1 MVRSLSID
9 DIKRS
14 KTLMHCTT
22 DNINTDEHSNVIDI
36 DTNAEYQLVRQ
47 FWSTDCKIENY
58 WFISNDLVLVLTESN
73 FEVHKR
79 TPAIDPWNGNKW
91 TKLRTFK
98 RSDIITSNI
107 IKYFASST
115 FTNGTLNKA
124 MFICLSAPD
133 SKTIRVDLYDME
145 TMSISRTYNVPIE
158 FVPLG
163 EGIGMSTSIRSYLPT
178 TSDTVLSNAKF
189 SASTVAGMLLLGIAL
204 DKGLNQW
211 TIQLGIHSV
220 SQNVICGYG
229 HVGYDGTLTGG
240 EIPSKYFD
248 IAKGGFTGVVQSLST
263 LASWNT
269 NDGWVDVIVGTQTQ
283 QWYISKSIDSI
294 VSHVSCN
301 ASNGDF
307 TPVTIALN
315 SNYTDKYTSTSF
327 ASDKLQQIY
336 PMPILLSKIIP
347 MPAEMQ
353 SIINILAVIFLPN
366 VWYYAPTWTKFTYL
380 QQSHGQYAYVWNA
393 TNYEKEKNIS
403 NEDSAAI
410 AASDNK
416 DILSSDEL
424 TFDKHEWSQEVT
436 QKQAYTKSAIGGF
449 LITLLTQGISATS
462 TFAADLIVNKIN
474 GQNTN
479 DENKNKKYSQ
489 FFVANTLATTASD
502 TTMKGFNA
510 DITAKVQGIKS
521 LDMFYSTSANS
532 HCYAGPGFVTHNFV
546 ANCIAQSVSNR
557 YIQANQ
563 NMMFTIF
570 EALSIIELQA
580 KNCVLKVAQ
589 YCIDKAAEVLS
600 NSGGGGILSNVLKAL
615 MKIAAVAAL
624 LASEAAK
631 VVVETNEMFIEV
643 LPKFLN
649 NFKSSQGASFS
660 QLGAISEHRIDIEGK
675 HKYGTKNVTMMWPCY
690 GANNIK
696 YTNEAV
702 NTAIET
708 VDTNI
713 DFSAKSFSFDTSSS
727 IEFTKQP
734 ISNVNS
740 NVNDTFKETLNG
752 KLYSEFVYCK
762 GETQQVT
769 APDGMSVIEGV
780 ESFLP
785 QIPFKNENIS
795 VGDPV
800 FTQPFVHD
808 FVLNKFWKLGVTAIN
823 GEILWVSCKDTK
835 LFDGAYS
842 NIVASNSFCC
852 IASPCGAVEIKNALT
867 EDYNRPYAVTPNTIA
882 LNCTGIN
889 TIHDNKAYHSFD
901 GVGQRIV
908 EWHGSSGLDKQHLT
922 YQYCFQ
928 VNDHFKRSNILP
940 PAQFLGN
947 FAAPPLIAVESRDRI
962 YNSYSVLEKNIGIM
976 NDIPGENRNLYRY
989 SIPVFTDQIS
999 TLPAVVKTLSAYKLN
1014 VVEGITSLTTDLRS
1028 TQTAYKA
1035 PDSVDFAIDGVTFRA
1050 TDEFV
1055 CTLNSMNGVVTVKD
1069 IVATMGLKY
1078 IGATPFMAFFYSP
1091 ATRAYYSFT
1100 SDGTIAK
1107 ADVWNRFRNITNGKW
1122 DFVNQEVVFSCLANM
1137 TRLDTEIQED
1147 EDETDNIMI
1156 CRMGNRGIIGEV
1168 TPPNRTIFNNESWF
1182 KLLSMPGGL
1191 CYQGPK
1197 RFIVNRFV
1205 LLDHMI
1211 DNINRNAGSW
1221 KRLNREAFHPFRKY
1235 KDEKGNYAQFEAID
1249 DNHDSGPNDIAYA
1262 VKGWTHNPFVFVTS
1276 PLGISE
1282 AIDCKYE
1289 WEITFTWTEEMDK
1302 LYKGKKYMCI
1312 NIAAQTMCPGG
1323 KLTSRPTHLYLTKEM
1338 FTRSNNSGY
1347 YSFRYQSN
1355 NGAGNREQ
1363 LFIWSDSYIAM
1374 CGLEVE
1380 IAPVTENRNT
1390 QLTQQIDIQDYEEM

>member
-1 MVRSLSID
+1 MTRSLSIAS
-9 DIKRS
+9 IINS
-14 KTLMHCTT
+14 KTLMRCTT
-22 DNINTDEHSNVIDI
+22 DNINTAEHSNIVDI
-36 DTNAEYQLVRQ
+36 DTNTEYQFVRQ
-47 FWSTDCKIENY
+47 FWSTNSDIENY
-58 WFISNDLVLVLTESN
+58 WYIDQDHVLELTDKSFNLYLRKSELDN
-73 FEVHKR
+73 
-79 TPAIDPWNGNKW
+79 WNGNKW
-91 TKLRTFK
+91 ELIDTINRGEVLN
-98 RSDIITSNI
+98 SNV
-107 IKYFASST
+107 IKYFAASS
-115 FTNGTLNKA
+115 FNSSPV
-124 MFICLSAPD
+124 FICLSVQN
-133 SKTIRVDLYDME
+133 SKTIHVDIYDMLKMYE
-145 TMSISRTYNVPIE
+145 VKIAYNIGIE

-163 EGIGMSTSIRSYLPT
+163 EGIGEAISIKSYMPT
-178 TSDTVLSNAKF
+178 TAETVLSNSKF
-189 SASTVAGMLLLGIAL
+189 SASVIANTLLFGIAL

-211 TIQLGIHSV
+211 TVQLGLDVS

-229 HVGYDGTLTGG
+229 FVGYDGTLTGG
-240 EIPSKYFD
+240 EIPEKYFD
-248 IAKGGFTGVVQSLST
+248 IAKGGFTGIVYPLDK
-263 LASWNT
+263 LASWSSIV
-269 NDGWVDVIVGTQTQ
+269 GWEDIIVGTQTQ
-283 QWYISKSIDSI
+283 QWYISKNISKII
-294 VSHVSCN
+294 SHVKCN
-301 ASNGDF
+301 SATGLF
-307 TPVTIALN
+307 TPVAITVN
-315 SNYTDKYTSTSF
+315 NNYVEKYTSTSF
-327 ASDKLQQIY
+327 ASDKIQNYIPQAMSLDQ
-336 PMPILLSKIIP
+336 IIP
-347 MPAEMQ
+347 MPDGMK
-353 SIINILAVIFLPN
+353 SIVHILTKIFLPS
-366 VWYYAPTWTKFTYL
+366 VWYYAPAWTKFTYL
-380 QQSHGQYAYVWNA
+380 QQSYGQYAYVWN
-393 TNYEKEKNIS
+393 TVNYEKEKNVG
-403 NEDSAAI
+403 NEDSAAR

-416 DILSSDEL
+416 DILRSDEL
-424 TFDKHEWSQEVT
+424 TFDKKERSQEVT
-436 QKQAYTKSAIGGF
+436 QEQAYTKSAVGGF
-449 LITLLTQGISATS
+449 LITLLTQGISAISAVT
-462 TFAADLIVNKIN
+462 ADVIVNRTN
-474 GQNTN
+474 GMNTN
-479 DENKNKKYSQ
+479 DEDKNKKYSQ
-489 FFVANTLATTASD
+489 FFVANALATTASD

-510 DITAKVQGIKS
+510 DITAKVQSIKS

-532 HCYAGPGFVTHNFV
+532 HCYAGPGFVIHNFV
-546 ANCIAQSVSNR
+546 ANCVAQSVSNR

-563 NMMFTIF
+563 NMMFTII
-570 EALSIIELQA
+570 EALSIIELEL
-580 KNCVLKVAQ
+580 KNRALKVAQ
-589 YCIDKAAEVLS
+589 KLCDGLAEIAS
-600 NSGGGGILSNVLKAL
+600 NMSGIFKILGKV
-615 MKIAAVAAL
+615 AAVAAFI
-624 LASEAAK
+624 ASEKAK
-631 VVVETNEMFIEV
+631 KDIENNNMFIELV
-643 LPKFLN
+643 PKLLSS
-649 NFKSSQGASFS
+649 FKLSQGASFS

-675 HKYGTKNVTMMWPCY
+675 HKYGSKNVTMMWPCY
-690 GANNIK
+690 GANNVK

-702 NTAIET
+702 TTDIET

-713 DFSAKSFSFDTSSS
+713 DFSAKNFLHESTDNKFS
-727 IEFTKQP
+727 IEFTKKP
-734 ISNVNS
+734 IANVTS
-740 NVNDTFKETLNG
+740 TANDEFKRSLNG

-762 GETQQVT
+762 GISEQCT
-769 APDGMSVIEGV
+769 APDGMAVIEGV

-795 VGDPV
+795 VGDPA

-808 FVLNKFWKLGVTAIN
+808 FILNKFWKLGITAIN

-842 NIVASNSFCC
+842 NIVASNNFCC

-889 TIHDNKAYHSFD
+889 AIHDNKAYHAFD

-947 FAAPPLIAVESRDRI
+947 FAAPPLIAVESRDKI

-1055 CTLNSMNGVVTVKD
+1055 CTLNNMNGTVTVKD

-1100 SDGTIAK
+1100 SNGTIAK
-1107 ADVWNRFRNITNGKW
+1107 EDVWNRFRNITNGKW
-1122 DFVNQEVVFSCLANM
+1122 DFVNQEVIFSCLANM

-1147 EDETDNIMI
+1147 DNETDNIMI

-1168 TPPNRTIFNNESWF
+1168 TPPNMTIFNNESWF

-1211 DNINRNAGSW
+1211 DNINSNTGKW
-1221 KRLNREAFHPFRKY
+1221 KRLSRETFHPFRKY
-1235 KDEKGNYAQFEAID
+1235 KDVNGDYAQFEAID

-1323 KLTSRPTHLYLTKEM
+1323 KLTSRPTHLYLTKDM

>member
-1 MVRSLSID
+1 MIERSLLID
-9 DIKRS
+9 DIINT
-14 KTLMHCTT
+14 KTFMDCTT
-22 DNINTDEHSNVIDI
+22 DNINTAKHSDVASIDI
-36 DTNAEYQLVRQ
+36 DSEYQLVRQ
-47 FWSTDCKIENY
+47 FWSTDCKVENY
-58 WFISNDLVLVLTESN
+58 WYVDQDHVVELTESAFN
-73 FEVHKR
+73 LYSR
-79 TPAIDPWNGNKW
+79 TPELDPWNGNKW
-91 TKLRTFK
+91 ELYDSVSRTDVIK
-98 RSDIITSNI
+98 SDTL
-107 IKYFASST
+107 KYFASSAY
-115 FTNGTLNKA
+115 GQQPV
-124 MFICLSAPD
+124 FICLSVLD
-133 SKTIRVDLYDME
+133 SKTISVKLYNMD
-145 TMSISRTYNVPIE
+145 TMTFRAEHKIDIQ

-163 EGIGMSTSIRSYLPT
+163 KPLGAASQTIKSYMPT
-178 TSDTVLSNAKF
+178 TAETLLSNSKF
-189 SASTVAGMLLLGIAL
+189 SATNIAGYVLIGIAL

-211 TIQLGIHSV
+211 TLRLGLTGSA
-220 SQNVICGYG
+220 QNVISGYG

-240 EIPSKYFD
+240 EIPEKYFN
-248 IAKGGFTGVVQSLST
+248 ISEGGFTGTVMPLDILS
-263 LASWNT
+263 SWNT
-269 NDGWVDVIVGTQTQ
+269 SSGWNDIIVGTQTQ
-283 QWYISKSIDSI
+283 QWYISKNIAKI
-294 VSHVSCN
+294 VSHVKCN
-301 ASNGDF
+301 AANANF
-307 TPVTIALN
+307 TVVTIDAN
-315 SNYTDKYTSTSF
+315 NNYIDKYTSTSF
-327 ASDKLQQIY
+327 ASDKLQQIF
-336 PMPILLSKIIP
+336 PLPVMLNKIFP
-347 MPAEMQ
+347 MPAGVETLM
-353 SIINILAVIFLPN
+353 NILTKIFLPS

-380 QQSHGQYAYVWNA
+380 QQSHGQYAYVWHTA
-393 TNYEKEKNIS
+393 NYEKEKNIG
-403 NEDSAAI
+403 NEDSAAQ
-410 AASDNK
+410 AASGNK
-416 DILSSDEL
+416 DILKSDEL
-424 TFDKHEWSQEVT
+424 TFDKQEWSQEVT
-436 QKQAYTKSAIGGF
+436 QEQSYTKSAIGGF
-449 LITLLTQGISATS
+449 LITLLTQGISAISAVT
-462 TFAADLIVNKIN
+462 ADVIVNKTN
-474 GQNTN
+474 GMNTN
-479 DENKNKKYSQ
+479 DEDKNKKYSQ

-532 HCYAGPGFVTHNFV
+532 HCYAGPGFVIHNFV

-563 NMMFTIF
+563 NMMFTILS
-570 EALSIIELQA
+570 ELSILEVKA
-580 KNCVLKVAQ
+580 KNIALTIAQ
-589 YCIDKAAEVLS
+589 DLCNRLADVMS
-600 NSGGGGILSNVLKAL
+600 RGGGVFKIVS
-615 MKIAAVAAL
+615 KIAAIAAL
-624 LASEAAK
+624 AASEAAK
-631 VVVETNEMFIEV
+631 IVVSTNNMFVEIIPG
-643 LPKFLN
+643 LLN
-649 NFKSSQGASFS
+649 NFKMSSGASFS

-675 HKYGTKNVTMMWPCY
+675 HKYGSKSITMMWPCY
-690 GANNIK
+690 GANNVK
-696 YTNEAV
+696 YTNESV
-702 NTAIET
+702 VTDIQT

-713 DFSAKSFSFDTSSS
+713 DFSVKNFTSDDTAGGS
-727 IEFTKQP
+727 IEFTKKP
-734 ISNVNS
+734 IANVSSTIN
-740 NVNDTFKETLNG
+740 NEFKSTLNG

-762 GETQQVT
+762 GSSNQAT
-769 APDGMSVIEGV
+769 APDSMAVIEGV

-785 QIPFKNENIS
+785 QIAFKNENIG

-852 IASPCGAVEIKNALT
+852 IASPCGAVEIKNELT
-867 EDYNRPYAVTPNTIA
+867 ESYNRPYAVTPNTIA

-947 FAAPPLIAVESRDRI
+947 FAAPPLIAVESRDRV

>member
-1 MVRSLSID
+1 MECS
-9 DIKRS
+9 
-14 KTLMHCTT
+14 TT
-22 DNINTDEHSNVIDI
+22 DINKNEPAKDIIDI
-36 DTNAEYQLVRQ
+36 DIDSEYQLIRQ
-47 FWSTDCKIENY
+47 FWSTDCYVENY
-58 WFISNDLVLVLTESN
+58 WYVNNNTVAELTEEYFN
-73 FEVHKR
+73 IYTR
-79 TPAIDPWNGNKW
+79 TSTLDPWNGNKW
-91 TKLRTFK
+91 DKILVIPRG
-98 RSDIITSNI
+98 SIITSDT
-107 IKYFASST
+107 IKYMASSAY
-115 FTNGTLNKA
+115 GTDA
-124 MFICLSAPD
+124 VFICMSVSD
-133 SKTIRVDLYDME
+133 SKSIRVDIYDM
-145 TMSISRTYNVPIE
+145 TNFTVMISHIVPIK

-163 EGIGMSTSIRSYLPT
+163 KSIGKSQEIKSYLPT
-178 TSDTVLSNAKF
+178 DAGTLLTASKI
-189 SASTVAGMLLLGIAL
+189 SATNISSYVIVGIAL

-211 TIQLGIHSV
+211 ALQLDK
-220 SQNVICGYG
+220 QNNTLNVICGYG

-240 EIPSKYFD
+240 EIPEKYFD
-248 IAKGGFTGVVQSLST
+248 VAKGGFTGIVMPMST
-263 LASWNT
+263 LATWSSIG
-269 NDGWVDVIVGTQTQ
+269 GWDDIIVGTQTQ
-283 QWYISKSIDSI
+283 QWYISRNIDSI
-294 VSHVSCN
+294 VSHVKCN
-301 ASNGDF
+301 TSNGEF
-307 TPVTIALN
+307 TPVAVTIN
-315 SNYTDKYTSTSF
+315 NNYVEKYVSTSF
-327 ASDKLQQIY
+327 ASDKIQNY
-336 PMPILLSKIIP
+336 MPQSISLDRFIP
-347 MPAEMQ
+347 MPAGMT
-353 SIINILAVIFLPN
+353 STVGLLTKIFLPS

-380 QQSHGQYAYVWNA
+380 QQSHGQYAYVWNTA
-393 TNYEKEKNIS
+393 NYEKEKNIG
-403 NEDSAAI
+403 NDDSAAR
-410 AASDNK
+410 AASK
-416 DILSSDEL
+416 DKEILSSDEL
-424 TFDKHEWSQEVT
+424 TFDNKEWSQEVT
-436 QKQAYTKSAIGGF
+436 QEQSYTKSAVGGF
-449 LITLLTQGISATS
+449 LITLLTQGISAISAVT
-462 TFAADLIVNKIN
+462 ADVIVNKTN

-479 DENKNKKYSQ
+479 DEDKNKKYSQ
-489 FFVANTLATTASD
+489 FFVANALATTASD
-502 TTMKGFNA
+502 TTIKGFNA

-521 LDMFYSTSANS
+521 LDMFYSTSANN
-532 HCYAGPGFVTHNFV
+532 HCYAGPGFVVHNFV
-546 ANCIAQSVSNR
+546 ANCVAQSVSNR

-563 NMMFTIF
+563 NMMFTVI
-570 EALSIIELQA
+570 EALSVVELYI
-580 KNCVLKVAQ
+580 KNVALRVAQ
-589 YCIDKAAEVLS
+589 DLCNRLADVMS
-600 NSGGGGILSNVLKAL
+600 RGSGVFKVISKV
-615 MKIAAVAAL
+615 AAVAAL
-624 LASEAAK
+624 AASEVAK
-631 VVVETNEMFIEV
+631 NTVELNSAFIDII
-643 LPKFLN
+643 PKLLSS
-649 NFKSSQGASFS
+649 FKLTQGASFS

-675 HKYGTKNVTMMWPCY
+675 HKYGAKNVTMMWPCY
-690 GANNIK
+690 GANNVK

-702 NTAIET
+702 DTAIKT
-708 VDTNI
+708 VDTTI
-713 DFSAKSFSFDTSSS
+713 DFSAKNFLQESTDGIFN
-727 IEFTKQP
+727 IEFTKKP
-734 ISNVNS
+734 IDNVNS
-740 NVNDTFKETLNG
+740 TINEDFKKKLSG
-752 KLYSEFVYCK
+752 KLYSDFVYCK

-769 APDGMSVIEGV
+769 APDGMAIIEGV

-785 QIPFKNENIS
+785 QIPFKNENIG

-842 NIVASNSFCC
+842 NIVASNNFCC
-852 IASPCGAVEIKNALT
+852 IASPCGAVEIKNELT

-889 TIHDNKAYHSFD
+889 AIHDNKAYHAFD

-947 FAAPPLIAVESRDRI
+947 FAAPPLISVESRDKV

-1035 PDSVDFAIDGVTFRA
+1035 PNSVDFAIDSKLFRA

-1055 CTLNSMNGVVTVKD
+1055 CTLNNMNGATVVQD

-1078 IGATPFMAFFYSP
+1078 IGATPFQAFFYSP

-1100 SDGTIAK
+1100 SSGVLKKEDI
-1107 ADVWNRFRNITNGKW
+1107 WNRFRNITSGRW

-1137 TRLDTEIQED
+1137 TRLDTDIQED
-1147 EDETDNIMI
+1147 DDETDNIMI

-1211 DNINRNAGSW
+1211 DNINSNAGSW
-1221 KRLNREAFHPFRKY
+1221 KRLNRETFHPFRKY
-1235 KDEKGNYAQFEAID
+1235 KDVNGDYAQFEAID

-1282 AIDCKYE
+1282 VTDCRYE
-1289 WEITFTWTEEMDK
+1289 WELTFTWTEEMDK

-1374 CGLEVE
+1374 CGLTVE
-1380 IAPVTENRNT
+1380 IAAVTDSRNT